1 MEPVEQYTALERFA
15 QDPALVE
22 LEQLLSEFNL
32 FRLLPFNLGRREE
45 THSRILAWLLNP
57 EENHRLGD
65 AFLQGFLSSA
75 TTLAMS
81 GSDLSAAQVQRE
93 WPNDVD
99 GQKGYLDILI
109 LDEGQKFLCA
119 IENKVHSEEHSRQL
133 TRYRRALEQTYH
145 DFDRRYVFLSPGGV
159 PAQDAAEREH
169 WRSVDYSVICR
180 LVEET
185 AQNPSDSISEDVR
198 SFLRQYASI
207 VRRGILGNPDT
218 QLFAWKIYRQ
228 HKAAIDYIY
237 QNRPDYQAEMDRIL
251 RDVIRNQAG
260 SGWKLEELHKQSG
273 FTRFFP
279 DEWQRFPVLETGTGW
294 LPCPALVLFQF
305 RCQNETLMVDIA
317 ITEGDVAAR
326 AAIDSC
332 IGRIID
338 PAKRQEKSFRTRF
351 IVFDLSD
358 NILNQSDF
366 ENWDEESIRSK
377 IEAYASAFAQNEYPR
392 IRDAITRCLTEFGA
406 SSQP

>member
-1 MEPVEQYTALERFA
+1 MAL
-15 QDPALVE
+15 
-22 LEQLLSEFNL
+22 
-32 FRLLPFNLGRREE
+32 
-45 THSRILAWLLNP
+45 
-57 EENHRLGD
+57 
-65 AFLQGFLSSA
+65 
-75 TTLAMS
+75 S
-81 GSDLSAAQVQRE
+81 GSDLATAQVQRE
-93 WPNDVD
+93 WANDVD
-99 GQKGYLDILI
+99 GQRGYLDILI

-119 IENKVHSEEHSRQL
+119 IENKVHSEEHNRQL
-133 TRYRRALEQTYH
+133 NRYRRALEQTYH

-169 WRSVDYSVICR
+169 WRSVDYGVICR

-185 AQNPSDSISEDVR
+185 AQNPSDSISQDVR
-198 SFLRQYASI
+198 AFLRQYAST

-218 QLFAWKIYRQ
+218 RLFAWKIYRQ
-228 HKAAIDYIY
+228 HKFTIDYIY
-237 QNRPDYQAEMDRIL
+237 QNRPDYQAEIDRIL

-260 SGWKLEELHKQSG
+260 SGWKLEEQHKQSG

-317 ITEGDVAAR
+317 LTEGDVAAR

-338 PAKRQEKSFRTRF
+338 PAKRQERSFRTHF

-377 IEAYASAFAQNEYPR
+377 IEAWASAFAQNEYPR
-392 IRDAITRCLTEFGA
+392 IRDAVTQCLTEFGA
-406 SSQP
+406 SSQPQ